1 MNSPNSGSI
10 LIYGA
15 GGHAKVVADLAHALG
30 LGVAGYLEDN
40 ADRDGQAFL
49 DAHIIAWSRFAEE
62 GANWP
67 KAPIALAIGDNAG
80 RARAYERL
88 KRCGRQVITL
98 VHPTA
103 VVSPSA
109 GLGEG
114 TVVMP
119 TAVVNAA
126 AVLGVG
132 VIVNSGAIAEHD
144 SRVGDFV
151 HLAPRSTLGGGV
163 CIGAR
168 ALLGIG
174 AVALPRA
181 EIGEDARIGA
191 GALVLR
197 KVAPGTTVI
206 GVPARPI
213 QRRPSSNA
221 LDSFG
226 TPQRPNPRHVG
237 GP

>member
-1 MNSPNSGSI
+1 MNSPYSRSI

-30 LGVAGYLEDN
+30 LGVAGYLEDG
-40 ADRDGQAFL
+40 AARDGQAFL
-49 DAHIIAWSRFAEE
+49 DAHVITWSRFAEE

-67 KAPIALAIGDNAG
+67 EAPVALAIGDNAV
-80 RARAYERL
+80 RARVYERL
-88 KRCGRQVITL
+88 RRCGRQVITL

-109 GLGEG
+109 VLGEG
-114 TVVMP
+114 TVLMP
-119 TAVVNAA
+119 MAVVNAA

-132 VIVNSGAIAEHD
+132 VIVNSGAIVEHD

-151 HLAPRSTLGGGV
+151 HLAPRSTLGGGAR
-163 CIGAR
+163 IGAR

-181 EIGEDARIGA
+181 EIGEDARVGA
-191 GALVLR
+191 GAVVLR
-197 KVAPGTTVI
+197 EAAPGATVV
-206 GVPARPI
+206 GVPARPT
-213 QRRPSSNA
+213 RPRPSSTA
-221 LDSFG
+221 
-226 TPQRPNPRHVG
+226 P
-237 GP
+237 